1 MRQNCS
7 EGNWIQEKAWVSPT
21 EKYHII
27 PTLEAEE
34 KFCDKDQGSREMQA
48 LDGGLGRSA
57 GLHRPL
63 HRRPCQW
70 MGGKLLSMS

>member
-1 MRQNCS
+1 MAWVEIRQNCS

-34 KFCDKDQGSREMQA
+34 KFCDKDQGSREKQA
-48 LDGGLGRSA
+48 LDGG
-57 GLHRPL
+57 
-63 HRRPCQW
+63 
-70 MGGKLLSMS
+70 